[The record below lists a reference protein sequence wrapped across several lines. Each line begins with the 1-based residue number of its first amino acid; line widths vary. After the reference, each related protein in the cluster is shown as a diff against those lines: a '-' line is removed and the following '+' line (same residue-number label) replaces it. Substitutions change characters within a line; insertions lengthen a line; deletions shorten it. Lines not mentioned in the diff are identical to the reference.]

1 MENEMILEFDAKSE
15 NEFFARAV
23 IGCFMLRLN
32 PSVADI
38 ADVKTAVSE
47 AVTNSIVHGYKKG
60 EGKVKLYAKTD
71 GNSIHINVFDKG
83 IGIENLPKAL
93 EPFYT
98 TKPEE
103 ERSGMGFTIM
113 KSFMDEVLVTSKL
126 GVGTEVYMKKTF
138 NNCNK
143 ENNAWTRTITLPR

>member
-1 MENEMILEFDAKSE
+1 MESKNKFNLNFYSRSVNEG
-15 NEFFARAV
+15 FARAAV
-23 IGCFMLRLN
+23 SAFAAELDPTIEEIH
-32 PSVADI
+32 DI
-38 ADVKTAVSE
+38 KTAVSE

-143 ENNAWTRTITLPR
+143 ILD